1 MKHLF
6 FINTLILILLL
17 GACSNHTFKPSENSM
32 ILSFKNNANF
42 DFYSLEISNG
52 LYTAGI
58 SYADGSKIKKGELL
72 QFEIVDQKDMN
83 LEGEG
88 NFQLTLIHKEERF
101 PLNSISIELQTNT
114 EYTFEIIGQTIEN
127 AQIEM
132 MN

>member
-52 LYTAGI
+52 LYTTGI

-72 QFEIVDQKDMN
+72 QFEIIDQKDMN
-83 LEGEG
+83 LDGEATFQFAIINKEG
-88 NFQLTLIHKEERF
+88 KF
-101 PLNSISIELQTNT
+101 PLNNVSLELATNR
-114 EYTFEIIGQTIEN
+114 EYTFEISGDAINDAELRRIK
-127 AQIEM
+127 
-132 MN
+132 